1 LIAGAVLFLTAA
13 GVFLAIALSASHQ
26 RYMAAADD
34 DLQNL
39 TLNLERYLFARL
51 QSTDVVL
58 QSATQAYADLSSEP
72 AVREARFTAALMNL
86 QQWLPAASALR
97 ATDREG
103 RVIHGLGLNP
113 GVAPPSVAE
122 RQFFREARDRDGLVI
137 GLPLRSRVSERWVL
151 PLARSLHD
159 GQGLYAGVVYLT
171 LDLEELSAMM
181 RALRI
186 GEHGVITFFNHRRE
200 VLMRLPEVLPTVD
213 EKPVRLSAPETQKAL
228 AAGLQTARY
237 TSRSSIDNEERA
249 LMYRQIGGYPVYILA
264 GLSRAE
270 TLAPWRTEMGIT
282 LLFWLALAGGAVAL
296 LATERQ
302 AGSEQLRAVRE
313 LDRARKQAES
323 ANASKSLFLANMSHE
338 IRTPLNGV
346 LGFAQI
352 GHRDP
357 GASPEARL
365 NFGRILAA
373 GQLLQ
378 GILNDVLD
386 MSKIEA
392 GKLRLEA
399 APTLLRP
406 LIDSAW
412 ELVAPSA
419 AHKGLQLRQHIDPQL
434 PERVVLDP
442 LRLGQV
448 LLNLLSN
455 AVKFTDAGEVT
466 LSVSAEGP
474 TLRIAVSDTG
484 VGMSAEEVARLFRSF
499 EQADPS
505 TTRRYGGTGLG
516 LAISKRLVELMQGSI
531 EVTSAPGEGSVFA
544 VRLPLLLGEAPS
556 GGTAGATIAPATAT
570 APPRP
575 APRLAGQQLLVAEDN
590 PVNQIVIESML
601 ALEGAHV
608 TLVADGNEAIDRVNA
623 QAHGGPRFDALLL
636 DVMMPGIDGYETA
649 RRVRGIDPGLPIIGQ
664 TAHAL
669 PEVLQLCLD
678 AGMVARVTK
687 PIDVQALVQTVLAH
701 SRRDAPTANADS
713 GPARPS

>member
-1 LIAGAVLFLTAA
+1 LVAGAVLFLTAA
-13 GVFLAIALSASHQ
+13 GAFLAIALSASHQ

-58 QSATQAYADLSSEP
+58 QSAAQAYTDLSGEP
-72 AVREARFTAALMNL
+72 DVRQARFTAALMNL
-86 QQWLPAASALR
+86 QQWLPTASALR
-97 ATDREG
+97 ATDGEG

-113 GVAPPSVAE
+113 SAEPLSVAE
-122 RQFFREARDRDGLVI
+122 RQFFREARDRDDLVI

-159 GQGLYAGVVYLT
+159 NRGLYAGVVYLT
-171 LDLEELSAMM
+171 LDLEELGAMM

-186 GEHGVITFFNHRRE
+186 GEHGVITLFNQRRE
-200 VLMRLPEVLPTVD
+200 VLMRLPELLPSVD
-213 EKPVRLSAPETQKAL
+213 EKPVRLSALETQKAL
-228 AAGLQTARY
+228 AAGLATARF
-237 TSRSSIDNEERA
+237 TTRSSIDGEERA

-270 TLAPWRTEMGIT
+270 TLAPWRTELGIT
-282 LLFWLALAGGAVAL
+282 VLFWLALAGGAVAL
-296 LATERQ
+296 LATERH
-302 AGSEQLRAVRE
+302 AGGEQLRAMRE
-313 LDRARKQAES
+313 LDRARKLAES

-357 GASPEARL
+357 DASPQARQH
-365 NFGRILAA
+365 FGRILAA

-406 LIDSAW
+406 LLDSAW

-419 AHKGLQLRQHIDPQL
+419 ADKGLHLRQHIDPHL
-434 PERVVLDP
+434 PERVVIDP

-455 AVKFTDAGEVT
+455 AVKFTDAGEVA
-466 LSVSAEGP
+466 LSVSAEGH

-516 LAISKRLVELMQGSI
+516 LAISKRLVEMMSGTI

-544 VRLPLLLGEAPS
+544 VRLPMLVGEAP
-556 GGTAGATIAPATAT
+556 GGGATGAPATA
-570 APPRP
+570 AASPRP
-575 APRLAGQQLLVAEDN
+575 APRLAGLHLLVAEDN

-601 ALEGAHV
+601 ALEGAQV

-623 QAHGGPRFDALLL
+623 QAPGGPRFDALLL

-678 AGMVARVTK
+678 AGMVARLTK
-687 PIDVQALVQTVLAH
+687 PIDLQTLVQTVRAH
-701 SRRDAPTANADS
+701 CRAPAPTASSAD
-713 GPARPS
+713 ARR